1 MAFVVNDTLFKG
13 TLTLASGDNLAS
25 HYLGGFNLVKMVVV
39 TSVEI
44 NCHFSGHHTIHIYT
58 MLQISAL
65 QVIL

>member
-1 MAFVVNDTLFKG
+1 
-13 TLTLASGDNLAS
+13 
-25 HYLGGFNLVKMVVV
+25 VVV